1 MLGTEKFH
9 NLYYE
14 QKIDFKQKQRFL
26 KLTKILFPYSKV
38 CRLYLGVQI
47 QIWLNQMK
55 ACGKYIF

>member
-1 MLGTEKFH
+1 MLGTEEFH

-26 KLTKILFPYSKV
+26 KLTKILFPYSKM
-38 CRLYLGVQI
+38 CRLYLRVQI